1 MSAFWQDVQTE
12 MEDDFAKVSAEGD
25 RICADVAEWLYQEY
39 GEPTSPKAGAFHKAL
54 VDLEQKCVVAVAGGV
69 PDDNRIIDVPMTTSN
84 RSSSGI
90 LQTWRIRL
98 WQLGY
103 TEDSSIRGAAS
114 MADIMAIVQKCILK
128 ENETEKYPLEVLFGL
143 NGTAAPGDALKPFQ
157 AGISVGSA
165 TASAAFVI
173 AHCAIKYKWDKHPEW
188 PAFAIKLLKCLRL
201 TVSWEPAGSLSEQ
214 IQKSVHNKIQAAARS
229 RPSVIQMH
237 FAPQP

>member
-1 MSAFWQDVQTE
+1 MSVFWTDVQTE
-12 MEDDFAKVSAEGD
+12 LGDNFAKVNAEGD
-25 RICADVAEWLYQEY
+25 RICADIPEWLFAMY
-39 GEPTSPKAGAFHKAL
+39 GESTSPEADAYLKAL
-54 VDLEQKCVVAVAGGV
+54 VDLEQKCVAAVAGGV
-69 PDDNRIIDVPMTTSN
+69 PDDNRIIAVPMTTSDQG
-84 RSSSGI
+84 SGV

-114 MADIMAIVQKCILK
+114 TVDIMAVVQKCILT

-143 NGTAAPGDALKPFQ
+143 NGSAAHGDALKPFET
-157 AGISVGSA
+157 GISVGSS

-214 IQKSVHNKIQAAARS
+214 IQQSVHNKIQAAARS